1 MGFLTDGH
9 GRDEARQGQRETNE
23 RLDRIAALLEE
34 QNKMLAEFLIRTK
47 R

>member
-1 MGFLTDGH
+1 MGFLSDSQSQ
-9 GRDEARQGQRETNE
+9 DQARQRQRETNE

>member
-1 MGFLTDGH
+1 MGFLTDSQ
-9 GRDEARQGQRETNE
+9 GRDEARQCQRETNE

-34 QNKMLAEFLIRTK
+34 QNKMLAEFLICTK

>member
-1 MGFLTDGH
+1 MGFFTEGQN
-9 GRDEARQGQRETNE
+9 REQARQSQRETNE
-23 RLDRIAALLEE
+23 RLDRIVALLEE